1 MSTLHFV
8 AVDLGG
14 TQIRAARYTADA
26 VQEARV
32 AMATGASDGV
42 EFVMRRIKSAIRQVW
57 PMDEQVSAIGIGAP
71 GPVDFHQGVLRF
83 APNLPGWENVPLR
96 DELLDTFDI
105 PVFLGNDADVA
116 GLGEHR
122 FGAGQ
127 GVSDMIYMTISTGVG
142 GGMIFD
148 NRLFTGGQ
156 GLGGEIGHMA
166 VDPHGPRCNCGNIG
180 CLEVMASG
188 TAIARRA
195 RERLEAGESSQLRE
209 MVAGDLDRITAKEVS
224 DAGAAGD
231 ELALALFEEAGAYLG
246 SAIVS
251 LMYMLNPALF
261 VLGGGVTH
269 AGDLIFDP
277 IWKIVKER
285 APQVYQERTKI
296 VKAELGQDVGL
307 WGALALCLME
317 LRL

>member
-1 MSTLHFV
+1 MSSLRFV

-14 TQIRAARYTADA
+14 TQIRAARYTADG

-42 EFVMRRIKSAIRQVW
+42 EFVMRRVKSAVRQVW
-57 PMDEQVSAIGIGAP
+57 PMDEKVSAIGIGAP
-71 GPVDFHQGVLRF
+71 GPVDFHQGILRF

-195 RERLEAGESSQLRE
+195 RQRLEAGEPSMLRE
-209 MVAGDLDRITAKEVS
+209 MVVGDLDRITAKEVNE
-224 DAGAAGD
+224 AGAAGD
-231 ELALALFEEAGAYLG
+231 DLALALFEEAGVYLG

-277 IWKIVKER
+277 IRRIVKER
-285 APQVYQERTKI
+285 APEVYQERTKI

-317 LRL
+317 LHL

>member
-1 MSTLHFV
+1 MSSLRFV

-14 TQIRAARYTADA
+14 TQIRAARYTADG

-57 PMDEQVSAIGIGAP
+57 PMDEKISAIGIGAP
-71 GPVDFHQGVLRF
+71 GPIDFNQGILRF
-83 APNLPGWENVPLR
+83 APNLSGWENVPLR
-96 DELLDTFDI
+96 DELLDTFDV

-148 NRLFTGGQ
+148 DHLFTGGQ

-195 RERLEAGESSQLRE
+195 RERLYADEPSMLRE
-209 MVAGDLDRITAKEVS
+209 MVAGDLSQITAKEVS
-224 DAGAAGD
+224 EASAAGD
-231 ELALALFEEAGAYLG
+231 ELARELFEEAGTYLG

-277 IWKIVKER
+277 IRRVVKNR
-285 APQVYQERTKI
+285 APAIYQERTKI
-296 VKAELGQDVGL
+296 VKAKLGRDVGL

-317 LRL
+317 LHL